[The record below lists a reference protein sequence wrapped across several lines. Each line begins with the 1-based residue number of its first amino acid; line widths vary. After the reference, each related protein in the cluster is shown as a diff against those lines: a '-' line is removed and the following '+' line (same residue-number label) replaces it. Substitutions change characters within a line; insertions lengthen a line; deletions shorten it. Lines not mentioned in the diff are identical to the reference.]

1 MGIYYNPFCKFYLFC
16 NECFSQYIAKC
27 NLFILEMKKR
37 NFVFLGNTRWQ
48 FSQFAWQIKTRYW
61 VTRSFHPHIAHITFP
76 PYLHMHW
83 NKLCSV
89 QVEDRMLSRTV
100 DFVSF
105 FLLHLLRKIINFNL
119 PWNNYLFICLN
130 WCFRPLPLNMLPGRI
145 HWWPLYQ
152 CFCLLL

>member
-1 MGIYYNPFCKFYLFC
+1 MGMYYNPFCKFYLFC

-76 PYLHMHW
+76 PYLHVHW

-89 QVEDRMLSRTV
+89 QIEDRMLSRTV

-105 FLLHLLRKIINFNL
+105 FLLHLLRNIRIINFNL
-119 PWNNYLFICLN
+119 PLNNYLFI
-130 WCFRPLPLNMLPGRI
+130 
-145 HWWPLYQ
+145 LY
-152 CFCLLL
+152 

>member
-1 MGIYYNPFCKFYLFC
+1 MYYNPFCKFYLFC

-76 PYLHMHW
+76 PYLHVHW

-89 QVEDRMLSRTV
+89 QSEDQMLSRTV
-100 DFVSF
+100 NFSIIF
-105 FLLHLLRKIINFNL
+105 STCFPTFPTIIRIRNFNFLL
-119 PWNNYLFICLN
+119 NNCPFIWYQN
-130 WCFRPLPLNMLPGRI
+130 RI
-145 HWWPLYQ
+145 
-152 CFCLLL
+152 FC